1 MTKDHLL
8 QHIELMTPEQINFI
22 GNIIKFANTPDYNT
36 YINLAGITEAESR
49 KIDSAYPA
57 EYAKQIREIYP
68 DFVRGQYVYDYN
80 RETFGEMVNLN
91 NLVVQNLKTV
101 LKINF

>member
-1 MTKDHLL
+1 MTKEHLL

-22 GNIIKFANTPDYNT
+22 GNIIKFANTPDYKMH
-36 YINLAGITEAESR
+36 INLAGITEAEYR
-49 KIDSAYPA
+49 KIDSAYPS